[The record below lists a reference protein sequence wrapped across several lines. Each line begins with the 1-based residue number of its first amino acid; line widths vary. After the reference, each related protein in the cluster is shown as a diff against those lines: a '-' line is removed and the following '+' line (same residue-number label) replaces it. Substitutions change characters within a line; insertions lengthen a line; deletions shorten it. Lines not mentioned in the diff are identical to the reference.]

1 MINVPSDHRIFLRRF
16 VQNSWQRIIA
26 KHQKMVN
33 PTVLDG
39 KNLWFLH
46 TKHGVLMGYM
56 MAIQWDSMGFDGIY
70 DGIAFGF

>member
-1 MINVPSDHRIFLRRF
+1 
-16 VQNSWQRIIA
+16 
-26 KHQKMVN
+26 MVN